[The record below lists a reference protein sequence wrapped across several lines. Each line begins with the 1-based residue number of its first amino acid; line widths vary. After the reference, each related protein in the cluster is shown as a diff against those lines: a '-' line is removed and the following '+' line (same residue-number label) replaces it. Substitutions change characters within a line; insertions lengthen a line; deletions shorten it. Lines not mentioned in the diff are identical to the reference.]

1 MLTQKNIKEE
11 EKVRKKLE
19 NNVKHDLAT
28 IQYILTVH
36 GIFIIIL
43 FDKVIIITET
53 KMNKTGSF
61 LRYRARLLEIWQEK
75 YPKKGEQ
82 LYNQNEVREINT
94 HTIKTEGTISI
105 QIHNG

>member
-1 MLTQKNIKEE
+1 MDQTVFIWNYIKRQDNTLVPEE
-11 EKVRKKLE
+11 ILPKRIF
-19 NNVKHDLAT
+19 NNLNHLQRLYV
-28 IQYILTVH
+28 
-36 GIFIIIL
+36 F
-43 FDKVIIITET
+43 
-53 KMNKTGSF
+53 SF